1 MEVDSTIKS
10 YHHHDLRKT
19 LIEKGRE
26 EMIASGVHGL
36 SLRQV
41 ARRSGVSHTAP
52 YRHFNDKSELLVAI
66 AKDGFDQLR
75 EAIKDARMA
84 GDPIQQ
90 FNIAGKAYVKMFLM
104 HPETMQLMFGGVL
117 NGATGLDELEQAGR
131 ETFRHLEELM
141 AEGMELGLFQ
151 SDVTA
156 KELALTAWSTTHG
169 LAMLRSANQ
178 LSHSWHT
185 EEEVVAAGE
194 IVSKVLLG
202 GILKRDKK

>member
-1 MEVDSTIKS
+1 MDMESGGKS

-26 EMIASGVHGL
+26 ELIATGVHGM

-52 YRHFNDKSELLVAI
+52 YRHFNDKSELLMAI

-75 EAIKDARMA
+75 EVIKEARLA
-84 GDPIQQ
+84 GNAIQQ
-90 FNIAGKAYVKMFLM
+90 LKAAGKAYVKMFLM

-117 NGATGLDELEQAGR
+117 NGATGLDELEKAGR
-131 ETFRHLEELM
+131 DTFQHLEELM
-141 AEGMELGLFQ
+141 AEGVQMGFFQ
-151 SDVTA
+151 SDVST
-156 KELALTAWSTTHG
+156 KEMALTAWSTTHG

-178 LSHSWHT
+178 LSHTWHT
-185 EEEVVAAGE
+185 EEEVVDAGE
-194 IVSKVLLG
+194 IVSRVLLS
-202 GILKRDKK
+202 GILKRS